1 MCKMYII
8 IWVNKIGIYLFSLKE
23 NLWEKYFYYSK
34 EELTCDIG
42 STTVTVTVKNG
53 KIISYIDKIEGDL
66 DSEGIEQL
74 NESYLKGITNNIDAI
89 NTLRDVIATMGGNCK

>member
-1 MCKMYII
+1 MR
-8 IWVNKIGIYLFSLKE
+8 KIFLLFIFSIL
-23 NLWEKYFYYSK
+23 LLTGCSSI

-66 DSEGIEQL
+66 DSEGIAQL
-74 NESYLKGITNNIDAI
+74 NESYLKDITSNTDAI
-89 NTLRDVIATMGGNCK
+89 NKLRDVIATMGGNCK